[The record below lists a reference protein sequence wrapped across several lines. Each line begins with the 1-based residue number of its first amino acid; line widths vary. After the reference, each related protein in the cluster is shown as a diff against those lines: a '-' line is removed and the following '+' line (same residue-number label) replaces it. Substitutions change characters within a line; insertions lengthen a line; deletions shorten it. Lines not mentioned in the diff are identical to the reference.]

1 MSHRRKVAQAL
12 LLASGILAADKA
24 SATIL
29 TFNNTTGGAS
39 YAGSYSN
46 PSDPLSTYG
55 TDVNFG
61 ANSTGTTTV
70 PNGAGTDTFN
80 YQEGNAWTPD
90 ISVAYGIGPSPA
102 VALDYT
108 GPASEWPSGATELE
122 GSATNPNDD
131 FYFAFTPAAGFAVR
145 VNSYQL
151 SNVTFVA
158 ASMTSTLYEN
168 TVGGS
173 TMVPTFNL
181 SNLSGTPPSSETV
194 NLLAKGSTFYAG
206 TLVLD
211 VHQTNGNDG
220 SLGVFNLNFDEEAV
234 PEPASLGC
242 LSVGGLALL
251 RRRRRD

>member
-1 MSHRRKVAQAL
+1 MFHRRKVAQAL
-12 LLASGILAADKA
+12 LLASGVLAADKA

-39 YAGSYSN
+39 YAGSYSS
-46 PSDPLSTYG
+46 PSDPLSGYG

-90 ISVAYGIGPSPA
+90 ISVAYGVGAAPA

-108 GPASEWPSGATELE
+108 GPASEWPAGATELE

-131 FYFAFTPAAGFAVR
+131 FYFAFTPAAGYAVR
-145 VNSYQL
+145 INSYVL

-158 ASMTSTLYEN
+158 ASSTCTLYEN
-168 TVGGS
+168 APGGP
-173 TMVPTFNL
+173 TMVPTFSPPNL
-181 SNLSGTPPSSETV
+181 SRPGTETV
-194 NLLAKGSTFYAG
+194 DLVDNDHSVFYAG
-206 TLVLD
+206 TVILD
-211 VHQTNGNDG
+211 IHQSNGNDG
-220 SLGVFNLNFDEEAV
+220 SLGVTNLNFDEEAV

-242 LSVGGLALL
+242 LSIGGLALL
-251 RRRRRD
+251 RRRKRR